1 MAKRKISIAIVL
13 LTLVAGVG
21 IWASEG
27 GNDFDMSSPEWLLYP
42 AQDERSVETTIARY
56 IKQKMN
62 IKADVKFLDDD
73 MSDLAI
79 YYPIL
84 PREAPHLQV
93 KIDTMSARKEADR
106 IVERVIVL
114 TAYYV
119 MPDAAE
125 TPETR
130 QKILEVSNEYMLKY
144 WIPDRIM
151 LDRDGDIVIQTL
163 INIADK
169 NAPIHCEAVVDG
181 LTRMLSG
188 WSSYYE
194 MLDEA
199 IGLSTM
205 K

>member
-1 MAKRKISIAIVL
+1 MTSRQLLMAVVVIAL
-13 LTLVAGVG
+13 ALGLGV
-21 IWASEG
+21 WASQG
-27 GNDFDMSSPEWLLYP
+27 GDEFDMSSSAWLLYP
-42 AQDERSVETTIARY
+42 VQDESSVETTIARY

-84 PREAPHLQV
+84 PRDAPHLQV
-93 KIDTMSARKEADR
+93 RIDTMSARKKADR
-106 IVERVIVL
+106 IVERVIIL
-114 TAYYV
+114 KAYYV
-119 MPDAAE
+119 MPDAAK

-130 QKILEVSNEYMLKY
+130 QKILEASNEYMLKY
-144 WIPDRIM
+144 WIPDRII
-151 LDRDGDIVIQTL
+151 LDRNGDIVIQTL

-181 LTRMLSG
+181 LTRMLGG